1 MFVFYNPNPH
11 NKLVGDCVIRAIS
24 KATCESWDNTYNG
37 ICEVGKEMKDMPSSN
52 AVWGA
57 YLKRKGFKRH
67 IIPNSCPDCYSVKDF
82 CRDNPQGMFVLGLD
96 GHVVTVLHGN
106 YYDTFDSGDEC
117 PQFYW
122 SEV

>member
-37 ICEVGKEMKDMPSSN
+37 ICEVGKEIKDMPSSN
-52 AVWGA
+52 AVWGV